1 MPSEAP
7 KQVFII
13 GLSSNVSAVCFELS
27 AALYT
32 TMNFLHGFQLDQSYG
47 FVLLQLRH
55 SLRIPRLIQP

>member
-13 GLSSNVSAVCFELS
+13 GLSSNVSVVCFELS

-32 TMNFLHGFQLDQSYG
+32 TMNFLHGFQLDHSYG
-47 FVLLQLRH
+47 SALLQLWH
-55 SLRIPRLIQP
+55 LHKIPKLIKP